1 MTKMSKEIR
10 SGEPVEIRA
19 EGNTISVSGYAAV
32 FNSETIIGGS
42 YREQIAPG
50 AFADAIGR
58 DDVMFLINHDGLPM
72 ARTKSGTLMLAEDER
87 GLYMSAELD
96 STDPDVRAIVPKMKR
111 GDLDKMSFAF
121 MPEIQSW
128 DDSGDMPLRTI
139 RQASLFDVS
148 IVTYPAYQDTD
159 IGLRSLSEFRS
170 AQETKEIESNPEAIA
185 ARLRMK
191 LALSQ

>member
-1 MTKMSKEIR
+1 MSKEIR

-19 EGNTISVSGYAAV
+19 EGDTISVSGYAAV

-72 ARTKSGTLMLAEDER
+72 ARTKSGTLTLAEDDR

-96 STDPDVRAIVPKMKR
+96 SSDPDVRAIVPKMKR

-121 MPEIQSW
+121 SPEIQSW

-139 RQASLFDVS
+139 RQASLYDVS

>member
-1 MTKMSKEIR
+1 MSKEIR

-19 EGNTISVSGYAAV
+19 EGDKISVSGYAAV
-32 FNSETIIGGS
+32 FNSETVIGGY

-50 AFADAIGR
+50 AFKDAIGR

-72 ARTKSGTLMLAEDER
+72 ARTKSGTLILTEDER
-87 GLYMSAELD
+87 GLHMAAELD
-96 STDPDVRAIVPKMKR
+96 PADPDVMAIVPKMKR

-121 MPEIQSW
+121 MPEVQEW
-128 DDSGDMPLRTI
+128 DDTGEMPLRTI
-139 RQASLFDVS
+139 QQASLFDVS

>member
-1 MTKMSKEIR
+1 MSKEIR

-19 EGNTISVSGYAAV
+19 EGDTISVSGYAAV

-58 DDVMFLINHDGLPM
+58 DDVIFLINHDGLPM
-72 ARTKSGTLMLAEDER
+72 ARTKSGTLTLAEDER

-96 STDPDVRAIVPKMKR
+96 SSDPDVRAIVPKMKR

-121 MPEIQSW
+121 SPEVQSW

-139 RQASLFDVS
+139 RQASLYDVS

>member
-1 MTKMSKEIR
+1 MSKEIR

-19 EGNTISVSGYAAV
+19 EGDTISVSGYAAV

-72 ARTKSGTLMLAEDER
+72 ARTKSGTLTLAEDER
-87 GLYMSAELD
+87 GLYMSADLD
-96 STDPDVRAIVPKMKR
+96 SSDPDVRAIVPKMKR

-121 MPEIQSW
+121 SPEVQSW

-139 RQASLFDVS
+139 RQASLYDVS

-191 LALSQ
+191 LALS

>member
-1 MTKMSKEIR
+1 MSKEIR

-19 EGNTISVSGYAAV
+19 EGDTVSVSGYAAV

-72 ARTKSGTLMLAEDER
+72 ARTKSGTLTLAEDER

-96 STDPDVRAIVPKMKR
+96 SSDPDVRAIVPKMKR

-121 MPEIQSW
+121 SPEIQSW

-139 RQASLFDVS
+139 RQASLYDVS

>member
-1 MTKMSKEIR
+1 
-10 SGEPVEIRA
+10 V
-19 EGNTISVSGYAAV
+19 
-32 FNSETIIGGS
+32 
-42 YREQIAPG
+42 
-50 AFADAIGR
+50 
-58 DDVMFLINHDGLPM
+58 
-72 ARTKSGTLMLAEDER
+72 
-87 GLYMSAELD
+87 
-96 STDPDVRAIVPKMKR
+96 
-111 GDLDKMSFAF
+111 
-121 MPEIQSW
+121 QSW

-139 RQASLFDVS
+139 RQASLYDVS

>member
-1 MTKMSKEIR
+1 MSKEIR

-19 EGNTISVSGYAAV
+19 EGDTISVSGYAAV

-72 ARTKSGTLMLAEDER
+72 ARTKSGTLNLAEDER

-96 STDPDVRAIVPKMKR
+96 SSDPDVRAIVPKMKR

-121 MPEIQSW
+121 SPEIQSW

-139 RQASLFDVS
+139 RQASLYDVS

-191 LALSQ
+191 LALS

>member
-1 MTKMSKEIR
+1 MSKEIR

-19 EGNTISVSGYAAV
+19 EGDTVSVSGYAAV

-72 ARTKSGTLMLAEDER
+72 ARTKSGTLTLAEDER

-96 STDPDVRAIVPKMKR
+96 SSDPDVRAIVPKMKR

-121 MPEIQSW
+121 SPEVQSW

-139 RQASLFDVS
+139 RQASLYDVS

-191 LALSQ
+191 LALS

>member
-1 MTKMSKEIR
+1 MQMSKEIR

-19 EGNTISVSGYAAV
+19 EGDTVSVSGYAAV

-72 ARTKSGTLMLAEDER
+72 ARTKSGTLTLAEDER

-96 STDPDVRAIVPKMKR
+96 SSDPDVRAIVPKMKR

-121 MPEIQSW
+121 SPEVQSW

-139 RQASLFDVS
+139 RQASLYDVS

-191 LALSQ
+191 LALS

>member
-1 MTKMSKEIR
+1 MQMSKEIR

-19 EGNTISVSGYAAV
+19 EGDTVSVSGYAAV

-72 ARTKSGTLMLAEDER
+72 ARTKSGTLTLAEDER

-96 STDPDVRAIVPKMKR
+96 SSDPDVRAIVPKMKR

-121 MPEIQSW
+121 SPEIQSW

-139 RQASLFDVS
+139 RQASLYDVS